1 MFNPERSIDEGINMI
16 KDDVVEPK
24 PQRHIDVAGE
34 YAQESLREE
43 LETAYV
49 DAVNETMIDAKL
61 STDTPEG
68 KHLFDMLMTAK
79 KDNINIAMNTIGFEK
94 SDAKKTLQRIVS
106 ARVPGAQEANA

>member
-1 MFNPERSIDEGINMI
+1 MI
-16 KDDVVEPK
+16 KNDVVEPK

-34 YAQESLREE
+34 YAEGALREE

-49 DAVNETMIDAKL
+49 DAVNETMINANL
-61 STDTPEG
+61 STDTIEG
-68 KHLFDMLMTAK
+68 KHLFEMLMAAK